1 MEFVKL
7 SSVINDPI
15 VLTITSKDFPINKAF
30 MLSKSSSIEEFLKN
44 RVDIKNITSIH
55 QIFNIPSDKKF
66 YVEDTIFLFDSPFI
80 GYNVYF
86 RYKDFN
92 EQFYTRIILVREKNE
107 ALAVGYI
114 LDFFKDNEFISHIQ
128 KIDDTIYYFK

>member
-15 VLTITSKDFPINKAF
+15 VLTITSEDSPINKAF

-44 RVDIKNITSIH
+44 RGDIKNITSIH
-55 QIFNIPSDKKF
+55 QMFNIPSDKKF

-86 RYKDFN
+86 RYIDFN
-92 EQFYTRIILVREKNE
+92 EKFYTKVILVREKNE

-114 LDFFKDNEFISHIQ
+114 LDFFKDSDFISHIE
-128 KIDDTIYYFK
+128 KINDTIYYFK

>member
-7 SSVINDPI
+7 SSVIEDPI

-30 MLSKSSSIEEFLKN
+30 MLNKSSSIEEFLKN
-44 RVDIKNITSIH
+44 RGDIKNITSIH
-55 QIFNIPSDKKF
+55 QMFNIPSDKKF

-86 RYKDFN
+86 RYIDFN
-92 EQFYTRIILVREKNE
+92 EKFYNKVILVREKNE

-114 LDFFKDNEFISHIQ
+114 LDFFKDSDFISHIE